1 MRIGLD
7 LDGVVADWTRSVIEN
22 LNRYQRTK
30 LDPDFQPPSWDWFK
44 DELHP
49 EAWNWIWRGGCQ
61 GIFENIRPY
70 PGAIKFVDD
79 LAHLGDII
87 VMTSRPKIVW
97 DTTRRW
103 WNLHFEPSTP
113 AGFNFFYSGQGKHNV
128 QVDVLIEDNPEYA
141 AEYGLWD
148 KNENTKILLLDR
160 AWNARYNSYMVERM
174 PNYEAIIME
183 IERLKNEESE

>member
-7 LDGVVADWTRSVIEN
+7 LDGVVANWVGSVIEN

-44 DELHP
+44 ENLTKDQ
-49 EAWNWIWRGGCQ
+49 WNWMWRGGCQ
-61 GIFENIRPY
+61 GIFESIHPY

-103 WNLHFEPSTP
+103 WNQHFEPTTP
-113 AGFNFFYSGQGKHNV
+113 AGFNFFYSGQAKHHV
-128 QVDVLIEDNPEYA
+128 QVDVLIEDNPDYA
-141 AEYGLWD
+141 EEYGQWD
-148 KNENTKILLLDR
+148 KNGDARVFLLDR
-160 AWNARYNSYMVERM
+160 AWNAGYNSYIVERM
-174 PNYEAIIME
+174 PNYEAIIIE
-183 IERLKNEESE
+183 LERLKNEESE

>member
-1 MRIGLD
+1 VRIGLD

-30 LDPDFQPPSWDWFK
+30 LDPAFQPPSWDWFK
-44 DELHP
+44 ENLSKDQ
-49 EAWNWIWRGGCQ
+49 WNWIWRGGCQ
-61 GIFENIRPY
+61 GIFESIKPY

-87 VMTSRPKIVW
+87 VMTSRPKIAW

-103 WNLHFEPSTP
+103 WNLYFEPSTP
-113 AGFNFFYSGQGKHNV
+113 AGFNFFYSGLAKHHV

-141 AEYGLWD
+141 THYGEWE
-148 KNENTKILLLDR
+148 KNSSVRIFLLDR
-160 AWNARYNSYMVERM
+160 AWNVGYNSYIVERM
-174 PNYEAIIME
+174 PHYEAILTE